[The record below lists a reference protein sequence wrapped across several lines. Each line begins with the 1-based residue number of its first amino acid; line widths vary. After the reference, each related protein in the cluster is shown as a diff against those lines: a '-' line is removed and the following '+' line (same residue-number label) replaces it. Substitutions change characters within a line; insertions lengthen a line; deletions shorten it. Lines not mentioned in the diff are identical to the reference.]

1 MAKNSAK
8 AGKKVGDGEG
18 PSSPKRPRKNN
29 GHDEEEDGSCKNGS
43 EALTITDQD
52 IFDCPICF
60 EPLTVPVFQVRL
72 LILPLFL
79 LSNLDLNY
87 YRDSML
93 V

>member
-18 PSSPKRPRKNN
+18 PSSPKRQRKNN

-52 IFDCPICF
+52 IFDCPI
-60 EPLTVPVFQVRL
+60 
-72 LILPLFL
+72 
-79 LSNLDLNY
+79 
-87 YRDSML
+87 
-93 V
+93 